1 MELKQLWKVGL
12 RWWWLIMLPPLV
24 VGVYSLVTYR
34 APAPSYAMTLR
45 FTAGQPTALTAEPA
59 YARNYYD
66 WLTSEY
72 IVGALKDWVR
82 TGAFAEAVSA
92 ELAADGLAIPP
103 GAVAGT
109 IAASDNARSLL
120 LVYLGGGDPAQI
132 SAIAAA
138 VVTVLQ
144 EQNAAAL
151 PSLGGQPAVVT
162 VLDPL
167 SANGPVAASPSLRS
181 SLDLPL
187 RLALA
192 LAAGLALALAA
203 HYFDPVVREK
213 AELEKLGLPVVA
225 EIPQSLVSK
234 SRTSRRP

>member
-1 MELKQLWKVGL
+1 MEPRQLWKVAR
-12 RWWWLIMLPPLV
+12 RWWWLIALPLLV
-24 VGVYSLVTYR
+24 VGAYSLVTYR
-34 APAPSYAMTLR
+34 APAPSYALTLR
-45 FTAGQPTALTAEPA
+45 FTAGQPTALSAEPA

-92 ELAADGLAIPP
+92 RLAADGLTVPP
-103 GAVAGT
+103 GAVAGM

-120 LVYLGGGDPAQI
+120 LVYLSGSDPAQMT
-132 SAIAAA
+132 AIAGALSA
-138 VVTVLQ
+138 VLQ
-144 EQNAAAL
+144 EQNADAL

-167 SANGPVAASPSLRS
+167 EGGHVPAAAPPSLRS
-181 SLDLPL
+181 RLDLPL

-192 LAAGLALALAA
+192 LAAGVALALAA

-213 AELEKLGLPVVA
+213 AELETLGLHVVA
-225 EIPQSLVSK
+225 EIPRGRK
-234 SRTSRRP
+234 